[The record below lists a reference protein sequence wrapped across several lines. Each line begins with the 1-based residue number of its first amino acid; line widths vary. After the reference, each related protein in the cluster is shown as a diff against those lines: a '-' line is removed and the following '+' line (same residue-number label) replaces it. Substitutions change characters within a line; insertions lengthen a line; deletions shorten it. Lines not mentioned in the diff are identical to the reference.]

1 MRVTIDEHSRLVH
14 VSKGAA
20 LLTLALPRG
29 LAPDELRAAAEAIRA
44 GLEQARMMVVNGQP
58 VRL

>member
-1 MRVTIDEHSRLVH
+1 MRVTIDEQTRLVH

-29 LAPDELRAAAEAIRA
+29 LSPAELRAAAEAIRA

-58 VRL
+58 IRL